1 MRYEVLWKLRV
12 LPLSLP
18 ETHPWVKKFA
28 GALAEARAEEGAKTE
43 KEDE

>member
-1 MRYEVLWKLRV
+1 MLRKLRV
-12 LPLSLP
+12 PPLSLP

-28 GALAEARAEEGAKTE
+28 GALAAARAEEGEKKE